1 MRRQKLFIALLLF
14 VAVSLPETVNA
25 GFITVKNAS
34 FESNTDLPFTDGYY
48 GAHNYSVDDWQII
61 LMPASYTPNGGTH
74 RFFTDDW
81 LDPGAT
87 DGLSGAFLNNNAY
100 LLQVL
105 DRTFQANDSFELK
118 VDIGWRNDVPW
129 IHEYAIEILAG
140 NTVLASFSDQSILVQ
155 GGWATAVASYN
166 YSSSDSYLLGEQL
179 KLKLEKKNTGQIN
192 FDNVRLGLTSV
203 PEPTSALGIWCIS
216 AFGLVHFRK
225 RAAKARI

>member
-1 MRRQKLFIALLLF
+1 MKRQTVVALLLF
-14 VAVSLPETVNA
+14 AAISLPETLVA

-34 FESNTDLPFTDGYY
+34 FEANTDLPFSDYF

-61 LMPASYTPNGGTH
+61 LMPSSFTPNGGTH

-81 LDPGAT
+81 LDPGST
-87 DGLSGAFLNNNAY
+87 DGLNGAFLNNNAY

-118 VDIGWRNDVPW
+118 VDIGWRTDVPW
-129 IHEYAIEILAG
+129 IHEYSIEIMAG

-155 GGWATAVASYN
+155 GGWATAVASYR
-166 YSSSDSYLLGEQL
+166 YSSSNSNLLGEQL

-192 FDNVRLGLTSV
+192 FDNVRLELTSV
-203 PEPTSALGIWCIS
+203 PEPSVLLWTWSAATI
-216 AFGLVHFRK
+216 GLVRFRK
-225 RAAKARI
+225 R